1 MSAPLI
7 LDVET
12 QNTFQEVSFDYAKLK
27 VSLVGTYDFNTDEY
41 LCYREND
48 LNRLFNKME
57 HASWVIGFNIRKFD
71 LPVLK
76 PYYLGNMKQFEVIDL
91 LELTEQSLGFR
102 VSLDSLARST
112 LKVKK
117 SGHGLLAIDYFRSG
131 EWEKLESY
139 CLDDVKITK
148 ELYDYI
154 LKNGKLI
161 FDSYRGPL
169 DVKIKLPEIKAK
181 DKSVSLS
188 LPF

>member
-1 MSAPLI
+1 MNAPII

-12 QNTFQEVSFDYAKLK
+12 QHTFQEVSFDYAKLK
-27 VSLVGTYDFNTDEY
+27 VSVVGTYDYNSGEY
-41 LCYREND
+41 LCFREKD

-57 HASWVIGFNIRKFD
+57 HAAAVIGFNIRKFD

-76 PYYLGNMKQFEVIDL
+76 PYYLGQMKQFEIIDL
-91 LELTEQSLGFR
+91 LELVELSLGFR
-102 VSLDSLARST
+102 VSLDSLAKST

-117 SGHGLLAIDYFRSG
+117 SGHGLLAIDYFQKG

-161 FDSYRGPL
+161 FESYRGPI
-169 DVKIKLPEIKAK
+169 DVKIKLPEIRTK